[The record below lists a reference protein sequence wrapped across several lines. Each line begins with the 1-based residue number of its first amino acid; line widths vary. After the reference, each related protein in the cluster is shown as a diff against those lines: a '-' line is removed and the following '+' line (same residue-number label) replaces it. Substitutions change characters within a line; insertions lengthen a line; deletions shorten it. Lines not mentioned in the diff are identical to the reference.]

1 MIKNDNIMGK
11 MYARE
16 ASRRVKEKLEADRRE
31 QERKEREQQSHA
43 SLKHAAHTRKSQ
55 VIDTNAEAAE
65 FAAKQRK
72 INLERKVKRQQ
83 ELLELQQ
90 KLLEEHSRE
99 DAKAEERRLRAK
111 EKQKND
117 LRRKSEEHKRWFEAK
132 EDHQLAAMRARKV
145 QRDRP
150 DLLKRSPSVNEKEK
164 KELKKNLSVDE
175 LPGTKEALRRIR
187 KFRQEEKA
195 KKEQEEQRIQEL
207 RRSKSE
213 HRKDMV
219 KNLVRKRAKSR
230 TPDDKSCN
238 SFGMLDMED
247 RIKGIKDMISMVI
260 LSSPEKE
267 I

>member
-16 ASRRVKEKLEADRRE
+16 ASRRVKEKIEANRRE

-43 SLKHAAHTRKSQ
+43 SLKHAAHPRKSQ

-90 KLLEEHSRE
+90 K
-99 DAKAEERRLRAK
+99 
-111 EKQKND
+111 
-117 LRRKSEEHKRWFEAK
+117 WFEAK

-150 DLLKRSPSVNEKEK
+150 DLLRRSPIVNEKER
-164 KELKKNLSVDE
+164 KELRKNLGEDE

-195 KKEQEEQRIQEL
+195 KKEQEDQRMQEL

-213 HRKDMV
+213 RRKDMV

-238 SFGMLDMED
+238 SSGMLDMED
-247 RIKGIKDMISMVI
+247 RIKGIKDMISMVVQ
-260 LSSPEKE
+260 SSPEKE